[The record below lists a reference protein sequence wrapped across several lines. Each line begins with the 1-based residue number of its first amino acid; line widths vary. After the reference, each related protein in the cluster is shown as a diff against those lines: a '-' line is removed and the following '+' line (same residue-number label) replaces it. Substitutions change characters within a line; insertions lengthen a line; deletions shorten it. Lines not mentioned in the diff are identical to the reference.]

1 MLETQYEQER
11 VIAELHQGIA
21 QQSDNLEE
29 LLWDCFVAYQDCVFY
44 TSSGLPFSYTVK
56 KKKNGDYSGEL
67 LVSRKESSKTLT
79 KSSIFLAFHKVLGAI
94 KMKDGRELRF
104 PEYKGPKAIVQIFGI
119 SYIYSIFWKFGLI
132 RVPER
137 IEEKLNNV

>member
-11 VIAELHQGIA
+11 VIAELHQEIA

-79 KSSIFLAFHKVLGAI
+79 KSSIFLAFHKVFRAI
-94 KMKDGRELRF
+94 ENEGWERTQDFRNIKDRRRSGRF
-104 PEYKGPKAIVQIFGI
+104 SEYLIYIVFSG
-119 SYIYSIFWKFGLI
+119 SLA
-132 RVPER
+132 
-137 IEEKLNNV
+137 